1 MRGLGE
7 RVRSEMEIVGRKKGK
22 MEGQGGRGRREG
34 RGEGKVVKKDV
45 MENLVC
51 KSANFF
57 SLPI

>member
-1 MRGLGE
+1 MGE
-7 RVRSEMEIVGRKKGK
+7 EGGRKKERT
-22 MEGQGGRGRREG
+22 EGQGGRGRRGRREG

-45 MENLVC
+45 MENFVC